1 MKIRSAI
8 NLAPLKTKAFK
19 ASLSKQLRTGYDDN
33 VLIYIA
39 LNADLKSP
47 ARKGVPV
54 RFRVRAP

>member
-1 MKIRSAI
+1 VKIRSAI
-8 NLAPLKTKAFK
+8 NFAPLKTKAFK
-19 ASLSKQLRTGYDDN
+19 ASFPKQLRTGYDDN